1 MTQKQTFPFLHHN
14 CAAILFLSPALLS
27 ANYYYTIQF
36 QEIRETQN
44 ELNHFSS
51 ISGST
56 KRNHLEWWRQ
66 STARGGNVRGL
77 CVHCWR
83 EWICNQT
90 ALFQRPHTYLP
101 SYQSINLIKLM
112 RWGRIVK
119 QKKLK
124 DWFSA
129 QFLRCVLCVVEC
141 VALTGGRVVAPSS
154 LYWPLFAWR
163 GAESNFVYIWVKPEL
178 NKSSNQAFV
187 NINLVNF
194 AI

>member
-90 ALFQRPHTYLP
+90 ALFQRPHTCLP
-101 SYQSINLIKLM
+101 IYKPDQADEMRQDCKTKETKRLIFCSI
-112 RWGRIVK
+112 
-119 QKKLK
+119 
-124 DWFSA
+124 SP
-129 QFLRCVLCVVEC
+129 LCVVEC
-141 VALTGGRVVAPSS
+141 VALTGGRVVAPMLPILTTFCLKGS
-154 LYWPLFAWR
+154 
-163 GAESNFVYIWVKPEL
+163 GK
-178 NKSSNQAFV
+178 
-187 NINLVNF
+187 
-194 AI
+194 